1 MSSRSGVSIRL
12 GLFLLCLLTF
22 SVRKTP
28 APPGLPERG
37 DRPEEAQELFRLKRA
52 PVGETAIPVE
62 RYFQALD
69 RMRSMPQHS
78 LARNRF
84 LPSRA
89 ELASRGLSYVAE
101 AQSLGSWTPL
111 GPGNVGGRTRAL
123 VIDPRAPK
131 TMYAGGVAG
140 GVWKTTDGGVSWRP
154 LDDLMANL
162 AVNSLAMDP
171 SNSRI
176 VYAGTG
182 EGYYNSDAVRGA
194 GIFKTTDGG
203 LNWTRLGATAGSSDF
218 HYVNDLAVS
227 ERDPHRVY
235 AATRIESELK

>member
-22 SVRKTP
+22 SVRKAP

-37 DRPEEAQELFRLKRA
+37 DRPEEAQELFRLRRA

-123 VIDPRAPK
+123 VIDPRAPR

-162 AVNSLAMDP
+162 AVSSLAMDP

-203 LNWTRLGATAGSSDF
+203 LTWTRLPATPG
-218 HYVNDLAVS
+218 LT
-227 ERDPHRVY
+227 ERGPERSR
-235 AATRIESELK
+235 TCR